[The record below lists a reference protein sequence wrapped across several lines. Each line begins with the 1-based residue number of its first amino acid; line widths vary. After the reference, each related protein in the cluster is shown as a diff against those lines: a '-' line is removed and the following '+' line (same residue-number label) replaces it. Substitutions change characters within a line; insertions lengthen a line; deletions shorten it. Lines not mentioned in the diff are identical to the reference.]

1 MSTFIKI
8 NGNDYL
14 DADYSKPADRTFRDA
29 WDVSPSDKVISIN
42 MEAAKNVWRDKIRLA
57 RADAFIALDERYIRA
72 LETGEDASD
81 IVAEKQALRDAP
93 ALSSINAATT
103 PNELTAIQP
112 IPNVTIE

>member
-72 LETGEDASD
+72 LETGANTAS
-81 IVAEKQALRDAP
+81 IVAQKQALRDAP
-93 ALSSINAATT
+93 ALSSIDAATT
-103 PNELTAIQP
+103 PDELKAIQP
-112 IPNVTIE
+112 ISGVTIE